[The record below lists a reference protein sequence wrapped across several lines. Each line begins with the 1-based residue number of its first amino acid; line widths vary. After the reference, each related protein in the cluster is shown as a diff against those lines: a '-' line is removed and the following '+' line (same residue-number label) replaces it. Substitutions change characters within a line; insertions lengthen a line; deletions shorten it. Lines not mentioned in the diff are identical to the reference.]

1 MDILSIIGIIVGVG
15 AILLGQYLDGGHV
28 ATLINGPALIIVLG
42 GSLGA
47 IMLQSPLSVF
57 LHAMKLFVWVFKP
70 PRLPLDESIERI
82 VHWSD
87 VARRNGLLGLE
98 NLIGDEPDPFIR
110 RGIQMLVDGNEPE
123 AIRGNM
129 EIDLFSKERFDL
141 QAAKVFEAMG
151 AYAPTIGIIGAV
163 LGLIHVMGN
172 LADPT
177 KLGSGI
183 AVAFVA
189 TVYGVAM
196 ANLLFIPVGNKIKSV
211 IQEES
216 QFKEML
222 IEGIVSIAE
231 GDNPRIIQSRLYG
244 FIN

>member
-28 ATLINGPALIIVLG
+28 ATLLNGPALIIVLG

-47 IMLQSPLSVF
+47 IMLQSPLPVF
-57 LHAMKLFVWVFKP
+57 LHAIKLFSWVFIP
-70 PRLPLDESIERI
+70 PQLPLDESIERI

-87 VARRNGLLGLE
+87 VSRRNGLLGLE
-98 NLIGDEPDPFIR
+98 NLINEEPDPFVR
-110 RGIQMLVDGNEPE
+110 RGMQMLVDGNEPE
-123 AIRGNM
+123 IIRGNM
-129 EIDLFSKERFDL
+129 EIDLISKEKFDM

-177 KLGSGI
+177 QLGNGI

-196 ANLLFIPVGNKIKSV
+196 ANLLFIPIGNKIKSV

-216 QFKEML
+216 QFREML

-231 GDNPRIIQSRLYG
+231 GDNPRVIESRLYG

>member
-15 AILLGQYLDGGHV
+15 AILLGQYLDGGHI
-28 ATLINGPALIIVLG
+28 ATLLNGPALIIVLG

-47 IMLQSPLSVF
+47 VMLQSPLTVF
-57 LHAMKLFVWVFKP
+57 LHALKLFSWVFKP
-70 PRLPLDESIERI
+70 PQLQFDNSIKRI
-82 VHWSD
+82 VRWSD
-87 VARRNGLLGLE
+87 VARRDGLLGLE
-98 NLIGDEPDPFIR
+98 NMISNEPDAFIR
-110 RGIQMLVDGNEPE
+110 RGMQMLVDGHEPE
-123 AIRGNM
+123 SIRLNM
-129 EIDLFSKERFDL
+129 EIDMITKEKFDI
-141 QAAKVFEAMG
+141 QAAKVFDGMG
-151 AYAPTIGIIGAV
+151 SYAPTIGIIGAV

-177 KLGSGI
+177 QLGSGI

-189 TVYGVAM
+189 TIYGVAM
-196 ANLLFIPVGNKIKSV
+196 ANLLFIPIGNKIKSV

-216 QFKEML
+216 QFREML

>member
-15 AILLGQYLDGGHV
+15 AILLGQHLDGGHV
-28 ATLINGPALIIVLG
+28 ATLLNGPALIIVLG

-57 LHAMKLFVWVFKP
+57 LHAMKLFSWVFKP

-82 VHWSD
+82 VKWSD
-87 VARRNGLLGLE
+87 VSRRTGLLGLE
-98 NLIGDEPDPFIR
+98 SMINEEPDPFVR
-110 RGIQMLVDGNEPE
+110 RGMQMLVDGNEPE
-123 AIRGNM
+123 AIRVNM
-129 EIDLFSKERFDL
+129 EIDLISKERFDM
-141 QAAKVFEAMG
+141 QAAKVFDAMG
-151 AYAPTIGIIGAV
+151 AYSPTIGIIGAV

-177 KLGSGI
+177 QLGSGI

-196 ANLLFIPVGNKIKSV
+196 ANLLFIPIGSKIKSV

-216 QFKEML
+216 QFREML

-231 GDNPRIIQSRLYG
+231 GDNPRIIESRLYG

>member
-1 MDILSIIGIIVGVG
+1 MDILSVFGIIIGVG

-28 ATLINGPALIIVLG
+28 ATLLNGPALIIVLG

-47 IMLQSPLSVF
+47 IMLQTPLSVF
-57 LHAMKLFVWVFKP
+57 RHAMKLVLWTFKP
-70 PRLPLDESIERI
+70 PYLPLEESIERI
-82 VHWSD
+82 VRWSD
-87 VARRNGLLGLE
+87 VARREGLLGLE
-98 NLIGDEPDPFIR
+98 NLIDDESDLFIR
-110 RGIQMLVDGNEPE
+110 RGMHLLVDGHEPE
-123 AIRGNM
+123 SIRATL
-129 EIDLFSKERFDL
+129 EIDVINKERFDI
-141 QAAKVFEAMG
+141 QAAKVFEGMG

-177 KLGSGI
+177 QLGSGI

-189 TVYGVAM
+189 TIYGVAM
-196 ANLLFIPVGNKIKSV
+196 ANLLFIPIGNKIKSV
-211 IQEES
+211 IQVQS
-216 QFKEML
+216 QYREML

-231 GDNPRIIQSRLYG
+231 GDNPRLIQSRLYG

>member
-15 AILLGQYLDGGHV
+15 AILLGQHLDGGHV
-28 ATLINGPALIIVLG
+28 ASLINGPALIIVFG

-57 LHAMKLFVWVFKP
+57 MHAMKLFFWVFKP
-70 PRLPLDESIERI
+70 PKILLDESIQKI

-87 VARRNGLLGLE
+87 ISRRNGLLGLE
-98 NLIGDEPDPFIR
+98 NVISDEDDPFIS
-110 RGIQMLVDGNEPE
+110 RGIQMLVDGHEPE
-123 AIRGNM
+123 AIRLNM
-129 EIDLFSKERFDL
+129 EIDLISKEKFDM
-141 QAAKVFEAMG
+141 QAAKVFDGMG

-196 ANLLFIPVGNKIKSV
+196 ANLLFIPIGNKIKSV

-222 IEGIVSIAE
+222 IEGIVSIADGE
-231 GDNPRIIQSRLYG
+231 NPRLIESRLYG
-244 FIN
+244 FIR

>member
-1 MDILSIIGIIVGVG
+1 MDILSVLGIIIGIG

-28 ATLINGPALIIVLG
+28 SSLINGPALLIVFG

-47 IMLQSPLSVF
+47 IMLQSPTAVF
-57 LHAMKLFVWVFKP
+57 LHALRLLPWVFKP
-70 PRLPLDESIERI
+70 PLLPLDDSIQRI
-82 VHWSD
+82 IRWSD
-87 VARRNGLLGLE
+87 VARREGLLGLE
-98 NLIGDEPDPFIR
+98 NLIDQEPDIFIQ
-110 RGIQMLVDGNEPE
+110 RGIQMLVDGYEP
-123 AIRGNM
+123 ADIRATM
-129 EIDLFSKERFDL
+129 EIDLISKERLDL
-141 QAAKVFEAMG
+141 QAAKVFEGMG

-177 KLGSGI
+177 QLGSGI

-189 TVYGVAM
+189 TVYGVSF
-196 ANLLFIPVGNKIKSV
+196 ANLLFIPIGNKIKSV
-211 IQEES
+211 VQEES
-216 QFKEML
+216 QFREML

-244 FIN
+244 FLN

>member
-1 MDILSIIGIIVGVG
+1 MDVLSIIGIIVGVG
-15 AILLGQYLDGGHV
+15 AILLGQHLDGGHV
-28 ATLINGPALIIVLG
+28 ASLINGPALIIVFG

-47 IMLQSPLSVF
+47 IMLQSPLAVF
-57 LHAMKLFVWVFKP
+57 MHAMKLFFWVFKP
-70 PRLPLDESIERI
+70 PKILLDDSIQKI

-87 VARRNGLLGLE
+87 ISRRSGLLGLE
-98 NLIGDEPDPFIR
+98 TVISDEDDPFIS
-110 RGIQMLVDGNEPE
+110 RGIQMLVDGHEPE
-123 AIRGNM
+123 AIRLNM
-129 EIDLFSKERFDL
+129 EIDLISKEKFDM
-141 QAAKVFEAMG
+141 QAAKVFEGMG

-196 ANLLFIPVGNKIKSV
+196 ANLLFIPIGNKIKSV

-222 IEGIVSIAE
+222 IEGIVSIADGE
-231 GDNPRIIQSRLYG
+231 NPRLIESRLYG
-244 FIN
+244 FIR

>member
-1 MDILSIIGIIVGVG
+1 MDILSVIGIIIGVG

-28 ATLINGPALIIVLG
+28 TTLLNGPALIIVLG

-47 IMLQSPLSVF
+47 IMLQSPLVVF
-57 LHAMKLFVWVFKP
+57 LHAMKLISWVFKP
-70 PRLPLDESIERI
+70 PQLPLDDSIQRI
-82 VHWSD
+82 VRWSD
-87 VARRNGLLGLE
+87 VARREGLLGLE
-98 NLIGDEPDPFIR
+98 NLIDEEPDLFIR
-110 RGIQMLVDGNEPE
+110 RGMQMLVDGHEPE
-123 AIRGNM
+123 SIRATM
-129 EIDLFSKERFDL
+129 EIDMISKEKLDI
-141 QAAKVFEAMG
+141 QAAKVFEGMG

-177 KLGSGI
+177 QLGSGI

-196 ANLLFIPVGNKIKSV
+196 ANLLFIPIGNKIKSV
-211 IQEES
+211 IQEEI
-216 QFKEML
+216 QFREML

>member
-1 MDILSIIGIIVGVG
+1 MDILSVIGIIVGVG
-15 AILLGQYLDGGHV
+15 AILFGQYLEGGHV
-28 ATLINGPALIIVLG
+28 TSLINGPALIIVLG

-47 IMLQSPLSVF
+47 IMLQSPLNVF
-57 LHAMKLFVWVFKP
+57 LHAMRLISWVFNP
-70 PRLPLDESIERI
+70 PKLPLDESIQRI

-87 VARRNGLLGLE
+87 VARREGLLGLE
-98 NLIGDEPDPFIR
+98 NLIDEESDLFIQ
-110 RGIQMLVDGNEPE
+110 RGIQMLVDGYEPE
-123 AIRGNM
+123 DIRTTM
-129 EIDLFSKERFDL
+129 EIDLESKERFDIE
-141 QAAKVFEAMG
+141 AAKVFDGMG

-177 KLGSGI
+177 QLGSGI

-189 TVYGVAM
+189 TVYGVAL
-196 ANLLFIPVGNKIKSV
+196 ANLLFIPVGKKIKSV

-216 QFKEML
+216 QFREML

-231 GDNPRIIQSRLYG
+231 GDNPRIIQSRLYS

>member
-1 MDILSIIGIIVGVG
+1 MDILSLIGIIIGVG
-15 AILLGQYLDGGHV
+15 AILFGQYLDGGHV

-57 LHAMKLFVWVFKP
+57 VHAMRLFSWVFKP
-70 PRLPLDESIERI
+70 PQLPLDESIQRI
-82 VHWSD
+82 VRWSD
-87 VARRNGLLGLE
+87 VARREGLLGLE
-98 NLIGDEPDPFIR
+98 DLINDESDLFIR
-110 RGIQMLVDGNEPE
+110 RGMQMLVDGHEPE
-123 AIRGNM
+123 SIRISM
-129 EIDLFSKERFDL
+129 EIDMLSKERFDI
-141 QAAKVFEAMG
+141 QAAKVFEGMG

-177 KLGSGI
+177 QLGSGI

-196 ANLLFIPVGNKIKSV
+196 ANLLFIPIGNKIKSV

-216 QFKEML
+216 QFREML

-231 GDNPRIIQSRLYG
+231 GDNPRIIESRLYG

>member
-28 ATLINGPALIIVLG
+28 ASLINGPALIIVFG

-57 LHAMKLFVWVFKP
+57 MHAMKLFFWIFKP
-70 PRLPLDESIERI
+70 PKLLLDESIQRI
-82 VHWSD
+82 VKWSD
-87 VARRNGLLGLE
+87 ISRRNGLLGLE
-98 NLIGDEPDPFIR
+98 NVLSQEDDPFIR
-110 RGIQMLVDGNEPE
+110 RGIQMLVDGHEPE
-123 AIRGNM
+123 AIRLSM
-129 EIDLFSKERFDL
+129 EIDLISKERFDM
-141 QAAKVFEAMG
+141 QAAKVFEGMG

-196 ANLLFIPVGNKIKSV
+196 ANLLFIPIGNKIKSV

-222 IEGIVSIAE
+222 IEGIVSIADGE
-231 GDNPRIIQSRLYG
+231 NPRLIESRLYG
-244 FIN
+244 FVR

>member
-1 MDILSIIGIIVGVG
+1 MDILSIIGIVVGVG

-28 ATLINGPALIIVLG
+28 ETLLNGPALIIVLG

-57 LHAMKLFVWVFKP
+57 LHAIKLFSWIFKP
-70 PRLPLDESIERI
+70 PQLPLDESIQRI
-82 VHWSD
+82 VRWSD
-87 VARRNGLLGLE
+87 LARREGLLGLE
-98 NLIGDEPDPFIR
+98 DAINDEPDLFIR
-110 RGIQMLVDGNEPE
+110 RGLQMLVDGYEPE
-123 AIRGNM
+123 SIRLNM
-129 EIDLFSKERFDL
+129 EIDMISKEKFDI

-177 KLGSGI
+177 QLGSGI

-189 TVYGVAM
+189 TVYGVAL
-196 ANLLFIPVGNKIKSV
+196 ANLLFIPIGTKIKSV

-216 QFKEML
+216 QFREML

>member
-1 MDILSIIGIIVGVG
+1 MDILSIIGLIVGVG

-57 LHAMKLFVWVFKP
+57 LHAMRLLSWVFKP
-70 PRLPLDESIERI
+70 PVLPLGDSIERI
-82 VHWSD
+82 VRWSD
-87 VARRNGLLGLE
+87 VSRRAGLLGLE
-98 NLIGDEPDPFIR
+98 DLINEESDLFIR
-110 RGIQMLVDGNEPE
+110 RGMQMLVDGHEPE
-123 AIRGNM
+123 SIRTMM
-129 EIDLFSKERFDL
+129 EIDMISKEKFDI
-141 QAAKVFEAMG
+141 QAAKVFESMG

-177 KLGSGI
+177 QLGSGI

-196 ANLLFIPVGNKIKSV
+196 ANLIFIPIGNKIKSV

-216 QFKEML
+216 QFREML

>member
-1 MDILSIIGIIVGVG
+1 MDILSVIGIIIGVG

-28 ATLINGPALIIVLG
+28 TTLLNGPALIIVLG

-47 IMLQSPLSVF
+47 IMLQSPLVVF
-57 LHAMKLFVWVFKP
+57 LHAMRLISWVFKP
-70 PRLPLDESIERI
+70 PQLPLDESIQRI
-82 VHWSD
+82 VRWSD
-87 VARRNGLLGLE
+87 VARREGLLGLE
-98 NLIGDEPDPFIR
+98 NLIDDEPDIFIR
-110 RGIQMLVDGNEPE
+110 RGMQMLVDGHEPE
-123 AIRGNM
+123 SIRATM
-129 EIDLFSKERFDL
+129 EIDMLSKEKLDI
-141 QAAKVFEAMG
+141 QAAKVFEGMG

-177 KLGSGI
+177 QLGSGI

-189 TVYGVAM
+189 TIYGVAM
-196 ANLLFIPVGNKIKSV
+196 ANLLFIPIGNKIKSV

-216 QFKEML
+216 QFREML

>member
-15 AILLGQYLDGGHV
+15 AILFGQYLDGGHV

-57 LHAMKLFVWVFKP
+57 VHAMRLFSWVFKP
-70 PRLPLDESIERI
+70 PQLPLDESIQRI
-82 VHWSD
+82 VRWSD
-87 VARRNGLLGLE
+87 VARREGLLGLE
-98 NLIGDEPDPFIR
+98 NLINDEPDLFIR
-110 RGIQMLVDGNEPE
+110 RGMQMLVDGHEPE
-123 AIRGNM
+123 SIRLNM
-129 EIDLFSKERFDL
+129 EIDMISKERFDI
-141 QAAKVFEAMG
+141 QAAKVFEGMG

-172 LADPT
+172 LADPSQ
-177 KLGSGI
+177 LGSGI

-196 ANLLFIPVGNKIKSV
+196 ANLLFIPIGNKIKSV

-216 QFKEML
+216 QFREML

-231 GDNPRIIQSRLYG
+231 GDNPRIIESRLYG

>member
-1 MDILSIIGIIVGVG
+1 MDILSIIGIVVGVG

-28 ATLINGPALIIVLG
+28 ETLLNGPALIIVLG

-57 LHAMKLFVWVFKP
+57 LHAMKLFKWIFKP
-70 PRLPLDESIERI
+70 PQLPLDESIQRI
-82 VHWSD
+82 VRWSD
-87 VARRNGLLGLE
+87 LARREGLLGLE
-98 NLIGDEPDPFIR
+98 DAINDEPDLFIR
-110 RGIQMLVDGNEPE
+110 RGLQMLVDGYEPE
-123 AIRGNM
+123 SIRLNM
-129 EIDLFSKERFDL
+129 EIDMISKEKFDI

-177 KLGSGI
+177 QLGSGI

-189 TVYGVAM
+189 TVYGVAL
-196 ANLLFIPVGNKIKSV
+196 ANLLFIPIGTKIKSV

-216 QFKEML
+216 QFREML

>member
-1 MDILSIIGIIVGVG
+1 MDILSVIGIITGVG

-47 IMLQSPLSVF
+47 IMLQTPLLVF
-57 LHAMKLFVWVFKP
+57 THAMKLISWIFKP
-70 PRLPLDESIERI
+70 PQYPLEESIQRI
-82 VHWSD
+82 VRWSD
-87 VARRNGLLGLE
+87 VARREGLLGLE
-98 NLIGDEPDPFIR
+98 NVIDDESDLFIR
-110 RGIQMLVDGNEPE
+110 RGMQMLVDGYEPE
-123 AIRGNM
+123 SIRSTL
-129 EIDLFSKERFDL
+129 EIDMISKENFDI
-141 QAAKVFEAMG
+141 QAAKVFDGMG

-177 KLGSGI
+177 QLGSGI

-189 TVYGVAM
+189 TVYGVAL
-196 ANLLFIPVGNKIKSV
+196 ANLLFIPIGNKIKSV
-211 IQEES
+211 IQVQS
-216 QFKEML
+216 HYREML

-231 GDNPRIIQSRLYG
+231 GDNPRIIQSRLYV

>member
-15 AILLGQYLDGGHV
+15 AILLGQHLDGGHV
-28 ATLINGPALIIVLG
+28 ASLINGPALIIVFG

-57 LHAMKLFVWVFKP
+57 MHAMKLFFWVFKP
-70 PRLPLDESIERI
+70 PKILLDESIQKI

-87 VARRNGLLGLE
+87 ISRRNGLLGLE
-98 NLIGDEPDPFIR
+98 NVISDEDDPFIC
-110 RGIQMLVDGNEPE
+110 RGIQMLVDGHEPE
-123 AIRGNM
+123 SIRLNM
-129 EIDLFSKERFDL
+129 EIDLISKEKFDM
-141 QAAKVFEAMG
+141 QAAKVFESMG

-196 ANLLFIPVGNKIKSV
+196 ANLLFIPIGNKIKSV

-222 IEGIVSIAE
+222 IEGIVSIADGE
-231 GDNPRIIQSRLYG
+231 NPRLIESRLYG
-244 FIN
+244 FIR

>member
-1 MDILSIIGIIVGVG
+1 MDILSIIGIIIGVG
-15 AILLGQYLDGGHV
+15 AILLGQHLDGGHV
-28 ATLINGPALIIVLG
+28 STLLNGPAFIIVLG

-57 LHAMKLFVWVFKP
+57 LHAIKLFAWVFKP
-70 PRLPLDESIERI
+70 PSLPLDESIGRI
-82 VHWSD
+82 VKWSD
-87 VARRNGLLGLE
+87 VSRRTGLLGLE
-98 NLIGDEPDPFIR
+98 SMINEEPDPFVR
-110 RGIQMLVDGNEPE
+110 RGMQMLVDGNEPE
-123 AIRGNM
+123 AIRANM
-129 EIDLFSKERFDL
+129 EIDLISKERFDM
-141 QAAKVFEAMG
+141 QAAKLFDAMG
-151 AYAPTIGIIGAV
+151 AYSPTIGIIGAV

-177 KLGSGI
+177 QLGSGI

-196 ANLLFIPVGNKIKSV
+196 ANLLFIPIGSKIKSV

-216 QFKEML
+216 QFREML

-231 GDNPRIIQSRLYG
+231 GDNPRIIESRLYG

>member
-28 ATLINGPALIIVLG
+28 ASLINGPALIIVFG

-47 IMLQSPLSVF
+47 IMLQSPLAVF
-57 LHAMKLFVWVFKP
+57 MHAMKLFFWVFKP
-70 PRLPLDESIERI
+70 PQLMLDESIQRI
-82 VHWSD
+82 VKWSD
-87 VARRNGLLGLE
+87 ISRRNGLLGLE
-98 NLIGDEPDPFIR
+98 NLITEEDDPFIR
-110 RGIQMLVDGNEPE
+110 RGIQMLVDGHEPE
-123 AIRGNM
+123 AIRLNM
-129 EIDLFSKERFDL
+129 EIDLISKEKFDM
-141 QAAKVFEAMG
+141 QAAKVFEGMG

-196 ANLLFIPVGNKIKSV
+196 ANLLFIRIGKKIKSV

-222 IEGIVSIAE
+222 IEGIVSIADGE
-231 GDNPRIIQSRLYG
+231 NPRLIESRLYG
-244 FIN
+244 FIR

>member
-1 MDILSIIGIIVGVG
+1 MDILSIIGIVVGVG
-15 AILLGQYLDGGHV
+15 AILLGQHLDGGHV

-42 GSLGA
+42 GSMGA
-47 IMLQSPLSVF
+47 IMLQSPLAVF
-57 LHAMKLFVWVFKP
+57 VHAMKLFFWVFKP
-70 PRLPLDESIERI
+70 PQLPLDESIERI
-82 VHWSD
+82 VYWSD
-87 VARRNGLLGLE
+87 ISRKNGLLGLE
-98 NLIGDEPDPFIR
+98 NILSEEQDPFVQ

-123 AIRGNM
+123 IIRNNM
-129 EIDLFSKERFDL
+129 EIDLISKERFDM
-141 QAAKVFEAMG
+141 QAARVFEGMG

-196 ANLLFIPVGNKIKSV
+196 ANLLFIPIGNKIKSV

-216 QFKEML
+216 QFREML

-231 GDNPRIIQSRLYG
+231 GDNPRIIESRLYG

>member
-1 MDILSIIGIIVGVG
+1 MDILSIIGIVVGVG

-28 ATLINGPALIIVLG
+28 ETLLNGPALIIVLG

-47 IMLQSPLSVF
+47 IMLQSPLPVF
-57 LHAMKLFVWVFKP
+57 LHAMRLSSWVFKP
-70 PRLPLDESIERI
+70 PQLPLDESVQRI
-82 VHWSD
+82 IRWSD
-87 VARRNGLLGLE
+87 VARREGLLGLE
-98 NLIGDEPDPFIR
+98 NVISDEPDLFIR
-110 RGIQMLVDGNEPE
+110 RGMQMLVDGYEPE
-123 AIRGNM
+123 SIRLNM
-129 EIDLFSKERFDL
+129 EIDMISKEKFDI
-141 QAAKVFEAMG
+141 QAAKVFDGMG

-177 KLGSGI
+177 QLGSGI

-196 ANLLFIPVGNKIKSV
+196 ANLIFIPIGNKIKSV

-216 QFKEML
+216 QFREML

>member
-1 MDILSIIGIIVGVG
+1 MDILSVIGIIIGVG
-15 AILLGQYLDGGHV
+15 AILFGQYLDGGHV
-28 ATLINGPALIIVLG
+28 TSLINGPALIIVLG

-57 LHAMKLFVWVFKP
+57 LHAMRLISWVFKP
-70 PRLPLDESIERI
+70 PKLPLDESIQRI
-82 VHWSD
+82 VRWSD
-87 VARRNGLLGLE
+87 VARREGLLGLE
-98 NLIGDEPDPFIR
+98 NLIDEESDLFIQ
-110 RGIQMLVDGNEPE
+110 RGIQMLVDGYEPE
-123 AIRGNM
+123 DIRATM
-129 EIDLFSKERFDL
+129 EIDLDSKEKMDI
-141 QAAKVFEAMG
+141 QAARVFEGMG

-177 KLGSGI
+177 QLGNGI

-189 TVYGVAM
+189 TVYGVAL
-196 ANLLFIPVGNKIKSV
+196 ANLLFIPIGNKIKSV

-216 QFKEML
+216 QFREML

-231 GDNPRIIQSRLYG
+231 GDNPRIIQSRLYS
-244 FIN
+244 FIS

>member
-1 MDILSIIGIIVGVG
+1 MDILSIIGIVVGVG

-47 IMLQSPLSVF
+47 IMLQSPLAVF
-57 LHAMKLFVWVFKP
+57 LRAMKLSVWVFKP
-70 PRLPLDESIERI
+70 PQLAMDESIKRI
-82 VHWSD
+82 VKWSD

-98 NLIGDEPDPFIR
+98 NLISDEPDPFIR

-123 AIRGNM
+123 AIRANM

-244 FIN
+244 FIA

>member
-1 MDILSIIGIIVGVG
+1 MDILSVIGIIIGVG
-15 AILLGQYLDGGHV
+15 AILLGQHLDGGHV
-28 ATLINGPALIIVLG
+28 TTLLNGPALIIVLG

-47 IMLQSPLSVF
+47 IMLQSPLVVF
-57 LHAMKLFVWVFKP
+57 LHAMRLISWVFKP
-70 PRLPLDESIERI
+70 PQLPLDESIQRI
-82 VHWSD
+82 VRWSD
-87 VARRNGLLGLE
+87 VARRDGLLGLE
-98 NLIGDEPDPFIR
+98 NLIDDEPDLFIR
-110 RGIQMLVDGNEPE
+110 RGMQMLVDGYEPE
-123 AIRGNM
+123 SIRATM
-129 EIDLFSKERFDL
+129 EIDMFSKEKLDI
-141 QAAKVFEAMG
+141 QAAKVFEGMG
-151 AYAPTIGIIGAV
+151 TYAPTIGIIGAV

-177 KLGSGI
+177 QLGSGI

-196 ANLLFIPVGNKIKSV
+196 ANLLFIPIGNKIKSV

-216 QFKEML
+216 QFREML

-231 GDNPRIIQSRLYG
+231 GDNPRIIQSRLYS

>member
-28 ATLINGPALIIVLG
+28 SALINGPALIIVLG

-57 LHAMKLFVWVFKP
+57 VHAMKLFSWVFKP
-70 PRLPLDESIERI
+70 PQLPLDESIDRI
-82 VHWSD
+82 VRWSD
-87 VARRNGLLGLE
+87 VARRDGLLGLE
-98 NLIGDEPDPFIR
+98 NILNDEPDPFIR
-110 RGIQMLVDGNEPE
+110 RGMQMLVDGYEPE
-123 AIRGNM
+123 SIRLNM
-129 EIDLFSKERFDL
+129 EIDMISKEKHDI
-141 QAAKVFEAMG
+141 QAARVFEGMG

-177 KLGSGI
+177 QLGSGI

-189 TVYGVAM
+189 TIYGVAM
-196 ANLLFIPVGNKIKSV
+196 ANLLFIPIGNKIKSV
-211 IQEES
+211 IHEES
-216 QFKEML
+216 QFREML

>member
-1 MDILSIIGIIVGVG
+1 MDILSIIGIVVGVG

-57 LHAMKLFVWVFKP
+57 LHAMKLFSWVFKP
-70 PRLPLDESIERI
+70 PQLPLDESVQRI
-82 VHWSD
+82 VRWSD
-87 VARRNGLLGLE
+87 IARREGLLGLE
-98 NLIGDEPDPFIR
+98 DAMSEEPDPFIR
-110 RGIQMLVDGNEPE
+110 RGMQMLVDGYEPE
-123 AIRGNM
+123 SIRINM
-129 EIDLFSKERFDL
+129 EIDMISKEKHDI
-141 QAAKVFEAMG
+141 QAAKVFEGMG

-177 KLGSGI
+177 QLGSGI

-196 ANLLFIPVGNKIKSV
+196 ANLLFIPIGSKIKSV

-216 QFKEML
+216 QFREML

>member
-28 ATLINGPALIIVLG
+28 ATLLNAPALIIVLG

-47 IMLQSPLSVF
+47 IMLQSPLAVF
-57 LHAMKLFVWVFKP
+57 LHAMKLFAWVFKP
-70 PRLPLDESIERI
+70 PQLPLDESIQRI
-82 VHWSD
+82 IRWSD
-87 VARRNGLLGLE
+87 VARREGLLGLE
-98 NLIGDEPDPFIR
+98 NLINDEPDIFIR
-110 RGIQMLVDGNEPE
+110 RGMQMLVDGQEPE
-123 AIRGNM
+123 AIRINM
-129 EIDLFSKERFDL
+129 EIDLISKEKFDI
-141 QAAKVFEAMG
+141 QAAKVFEGMG

-177 KLGSGI
+177 QLGSGI

-196 ANLLFIPVGNKIKSV
+196 ANLLFIPIGNKIKSV

-216 QFKEML
+216 QFREML